1 MLTRRTA
8 IALLGL
14 IAAPALAQQTVPP
27 PAPAP
32 SPTPVPTP
40 SSNLPRVAITTTA
53 GKFIVEAD
61 TVRAPITAG
70 NFLKYVDQKRLDG
83 VSFYR
88 VVKPAERFG
97 FVQFGP
103 QGDPKRI
110 LPNIKHEPTSLTGIK
125 HTDGT
130 LSIARL
136 APGSANGEF
145 TIMIGDQPSMD
156 ADPTKPDDTTKS
168 NLGYAA
174 WGHVVEGMDVVVKIL
189 DTPVSATR
197 TSRGAFKGEMP
208 DAPVTI
214 VTARRV
220 RP

>member
-1 MLTRRTA
+1 MLTRRAA

-27 PAPAP
+27 PAQAP
-32 SPTPVPTP
+32 SPTPAPTP
-40 SSNLPRVAITTTA
+40 ASNLPRVAITTTA
-53 GKFIVEAD
+53 GKFVVEAD
-61 TVRAPITAG
+61 TVRAPITAS
-70 NFLKYVDQKRLDG
+70 NFLRYVDQKRLDG
-83 VSFYR
+83 VAFYR

-110 LPNIKHEPTSLTGIK
+110 LPNIKHEPTSVSGIK

-136 APGSANGEF
+136 APSSANGEF

-156 ADPTKPDDTTKS
+156 ADPIRPDDATKS

-189 DTPVSATR
+189 DMPVSPTK

-220 RP
+220 KL

>member
-1 MLTRRTA
+1 MLTRRTI

-14 IAAPALAQQTVPP
+14 IAAPALAQQAIPPVPP
-27 PAPAP
+27 PI
-32 SPTPVPTP
+32 PVPTP
-40 SSNLPRVAITTTA
+40 ASTLPRVAITTTA
-53 GKFIVEAD
+53 GKFVVEAD
-61 TVRAPITAG
+61 TIHAPITAG

-83 VSFYR
+83 VAFYR

-103 QGDPKRI
+103 MGDPKRI
-110 LPNIKHEPTSLTGIK
+110 LPNIKHEPTSKTGIK

-136 APGSANGEF
+136 GPGTANGEF
-145 TIMIGDQPSMD
+145 TIMVGDQPSMD
-156 ADPTKPDDTTKS
+156 ADPTRPDDAYQI

-189 DTPVSATR
+189 DTPVSPTR

-208 DAPVTI
+208 AVPVTI
-214 VTARRV
+214 LTARRV
-220 RP
+220 KP